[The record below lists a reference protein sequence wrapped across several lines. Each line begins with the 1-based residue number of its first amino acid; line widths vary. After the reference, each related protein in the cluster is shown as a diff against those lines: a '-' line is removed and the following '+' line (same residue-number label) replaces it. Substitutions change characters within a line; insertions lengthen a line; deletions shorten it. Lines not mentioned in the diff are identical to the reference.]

1 MKVLLLIT
9 TLATMLM
16 PSVAHG
22 SELSTCKSQLA
33 WQRMDYTKAHIN
45 VTQSLR
51 GHAPKRTHWHR
62 PTTTSQCH
70 SAMATAKHMRRLER
84 THWRHLRLERPGV
97 KWIIRRQFSKAG
109 HWAVLLAWKVVSC
122 ESSFNPTRVSS
133 TGDTG
138 TWQINWVHHLPERV
152 MRSPELS
159 TGWAWRASSHGTNF
173 SPTWVC
179 ASRLGIA

>member
-9 TLATMLM
+9 TLLALLV

-22 SELSTCKSQLA
+22 SELSTCKTHLA
-33 WQRMDYTKAHIN
+33 WQRWDYTKAHYN
-45 VTQSLR
+45 VTQSVR
-51 GHAPKRTHWHR
+51 GVAPSRTHWHK
-62 PTTTSQCH
+62 PNNLAACH
-70 SAMATAKHMRRLER
+70 TAVRSAMVLRKAETN
-84 THWRHLRLERPGV
+84 HWRHLRMQRAGV

-109 HWAVLLAWKVVSC
+109 PEAVRLAWKVVSC

-138 TWQINWVHHLPERV
+138 TWQINWVHHVPQYV

-159 TGWAWRASSHGTNF
+159 TGWAWRASSHGTDF

-179 ASRLGIA
+179 AVRLGIA